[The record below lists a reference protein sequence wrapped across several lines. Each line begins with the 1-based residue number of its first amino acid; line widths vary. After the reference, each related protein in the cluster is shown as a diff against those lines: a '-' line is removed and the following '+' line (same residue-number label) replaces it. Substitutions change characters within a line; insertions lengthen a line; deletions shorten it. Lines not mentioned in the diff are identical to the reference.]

1 MGTSGSSR
9 GPASG
14 TPLVPTWLSEPNNEP
29 LPGNDQTAADGATDG
44 GDQADNN
51 AQSDTNQQPREAPI
65 QPAAISARFQ
75 SARRN
80 FSSFAGSGGNDR
92 GAMKRAVRDYVRT
105 GTGGSANATRRMGAS
120 RAAAGNVLGVFRGF
134 QRAGVTQTLQ
144 YLNLANLVGRPPADI
159 LVGLTDVICE
169 DGGSID
175 EGIARDAWLE
185 TAAEIDQLGVEDFA
199 ALTVEQMQE
208 IFVTFVGHAIEKRL
222 FQDIGI
228 KGIRIAENLE
238 AIAAFEAQFRD
249 YVKRSVRDSFSS
261 DVNDLQGLSD
271 REIRNMVDRTYREA
285 WELLELWGDAEG

>member
-9 GPASG
+9 GPASN
-14 TPLVPTWLSEPNNEP
+14 TPLVPTWLSEPDSEQ
-29 LPGNDQTAADGATDG
+29 LPGNDQTPTDGGADG
-44 GDQADNN
+44 GDQTDND
-51 AQSDTNQQPREAPI
+51 AQSNNNPQSPEAAI
-65 QPAAISARFQ
+65 RPAATSARFQ

-80 FSSFAGSGGNDR
+80 FSTFAGSGGNDR
-92 GAMKRAVRDYVRT
+92 GAMRRAVRDYVRT

-120 RAAAGNVLGVFRGF
+120 RAAASNVLGVFRGF
-134 QRAGVTQTLQ
+134 QRDGVTQTLQ
-144 YLNLANLVGRPPADI
+144 YLNLANLAGRPPAEI

-185 TAAEIDQLGVEDFA
+185 TAAEIDQLGVDDFA

-222 FQDIGI
+222 FQDIGVR
-228 KGIRIAENLE
+228 GLRIAENLE

-261 DVNDLQGLSD
+261 DLNGLQGLSD
-271 REIRNMVDRTYREA
+271 REIRNIVDQTYREA
-285 WELLELWGDAEG
+285 WELLELWGDTEG